1 MKNKL
6 KGKYFDRII
15 YLDMNSNREEDD
27 PIKTRSQGKWIFLV
41 VLVQTSGAYHS
52 SIYYFYQKEW
62 YLTYQNYHLC

>member
-27 PIKTRSQGKWIFLV
+27 PVKTRSQRKWIFFV
-41 VLVQTSGAYHS
+41 VFVQTSGVYHS
-52 SIYYFYQKEW
+52 NIYYFY
-62 YLTYQNYHLC
+62 